1 MDSKKKNETV
11 LIIRQS
17 RGFIVLSSPNLSSS
31 NVEIL
36 WKRNNW
42 SINQSQFQT
51 DAVER
56 PILIKNAHAVRSQ
69 RSQIRSSHL
78 LILLEIQINTTLPIK
93 QPRISKLEHFRV
105 EGTDTINTITTLSST
120 IIL

>member
-1 MDSKKKNETV
+1 MDSKKKTETV

-78 LILLEIQINTTLPIK
+78 LILLEIQINTTYLLKNHGFQSWNISASK
-93 QPRISKLEHFRV
+93 VQTRSTQSPRCLVR
-105 EGTDTINTITTLSST
+105 
-120 IIL
+120 